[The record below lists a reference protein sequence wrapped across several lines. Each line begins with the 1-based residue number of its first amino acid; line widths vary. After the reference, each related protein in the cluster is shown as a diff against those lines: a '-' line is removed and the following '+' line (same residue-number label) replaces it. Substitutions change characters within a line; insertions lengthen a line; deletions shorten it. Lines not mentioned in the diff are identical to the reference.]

1 MPSLG
6 LAPKGNKMIFKKYGQ
21 VIITSENI
29 RINYFEVD
37 MEKKSITVFQRR
49 VMQWAI
55 NRLREEMAKLEP
67 EIEDLNKYNWWEKIG
82 QIGDNGEDYAP

>member
-1 MPSLG
+1 MT
-6 LAPKGNKMIFKKYGQ
+6 IRKYDQ
-21 VIITSENI
+21 VIITSKNI
-29 RINYFEVD
+29 KINYVEVD

-49 VMQWAI
+49 AMRWAI

-67 EIEDLNKYNWWEKIG
+67 EIEDLNKYIG